1 MSCTSKSRLYLTV
14 SIPYPLVCQA
24 DPFAEPLADPAKFL
38 RRDGEH
44 EKVAIKRHIADK
56 EAESTAVTTVAV
68 YMLLM
73 SFSQKGIDKLRNFQE
88 HLRMR
93 HPDGEFEVSEGFD
106 DGMFYFCIQS
116 TAQCSCSEQSSVVV
130 QGALHQM

>member
-1 MSCTSKSRLYLTV
+1 MSRLYLRV
-14 SIPYPLVCQA
+14 CIPYPPVCQA
-24 DPFAEPLADPAKFL
+24 DPFAEPLADPSKFL
-38 RRDGEH
+38 RHEGEH
-44 EKVAIKRHIADK
+44 EKLAQRRQNADK
-56 EAESTAVTTVAV
+56 EAEVNAVTSVAI

-106 DGMFYFCIQS
+106 DGMFYLCIQS
-116 TAQCSCSEQSSVVV
+116 AGQCSRGEQSSVVV